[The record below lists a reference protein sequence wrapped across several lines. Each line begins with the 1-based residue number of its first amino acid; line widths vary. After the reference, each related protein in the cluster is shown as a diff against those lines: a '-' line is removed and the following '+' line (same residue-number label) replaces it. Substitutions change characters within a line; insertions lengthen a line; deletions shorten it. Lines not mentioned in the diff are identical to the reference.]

1 MLRSAPP
8 GTMCDVFER
17 FSDQARG
24 VMVLAEEE
32 ARLLD
37 HDFIGTEHLLLGL
50 LRVDGGAASGLL
62 ELFEVPFD
70 VMRGRVVEII
80 GPGPER
86 SRRRPATAR
95 SRPGRRR
102 CWRSR
107 SGRRSGW
114 ATITS
119 AASICCWR
127 LLREGQGVGAQVLAE
142 RGVTLEAVR
151 SRLDDVERERAPAG
165 DGPERDPEA
174 DAEGMIHVPA
184 EDFAR
189 LVAEVARL
197 RDLLRHHGIDPDDQ
211 PPGIGDGGDT
221 PIA

>member
-1 MLRSAPP
+1 M
-8 GTMCDVFER
+8 FER

-24 VMVLAEEE
+24 VVVFAQEE

-50 LRVDGGAASGLL
+50 LRVDGCAASGLL
-62 ELFEVPFD
+62 ELFEVPSD
-70 VMRGRVVEII
+70 GVRKRVEEII
-80 GPGPER
+80 GRGQKGP
-86 SRRRPATAR
+86 P
-95 SRPGRRR
+95 
-102 CWRSR
+102 
-107 SGRRSGW
+107 SGHIPFTPRAKAVLEISLREALGLGDHHIGSEHLLLG
-114 ATITS
+114 
-119 AASICCWR
+119 

-151 SRLDDVERERAPAG
+151 GRLDEVERERPPAG
-165 DGPERDPEA
+165 DDPERDPEP

-211 PPGIGDGGDT
+211 PPGLGDEGDT
-221 PIA
+221 PVA

>member
-1 MLRSAPP
+1 M
-8 GTMCDVFER
+8 FER

-24 VMVLAEEE
+24 VVVLAQEE

-50 LRVDGGAASGLL
+50 LRFNGCAASGLL

-70 VMRGRVVEII
+70 VVRGRVEEII
-80 GPGPER
+80 GRGQKGP
-86 SRRRPATAR
+86 P
-95 SRPGRRR
+95 
-102 CWRSR
+102 
-107 SGRRSGW
+107 SGHIPFTPRAKVVLEMSLREALALGDHHIGSEHVLLG
-114 ATITS
+114 
-119 AASICCWR
+119 

-151 SRLDDVERERAPAG
+151 ARFDDVERERPPV
-165 DGPERDPEA
+165 DDDSEREPET

-197 RDLLRHHGIDPDDQ
+197 RDLLRHHGIDPDHE
-211 PPGIGDGGDT
+211 PPGIGDEGDS
-221 PIA
+221 PVA

>member
-24 VMVLAEEE
+24 VMVIAEEE

-50 LRVDGGAASGLL
+50 LRVEGCAASGLL

-70 VMRGRVVEII
+70 VMRGRVVELI
-80 GPGPER
+80 G
-86 SRRRPATAR
+86 
-95 SRPGRRR
+95 
-102 CWRSR
+102 
-107 SGRRSGW
+107 SGRRGPPPSGHSPFTPR
-114 ATITS
+114 AKKVLEIS
-119 AASICCWR
+119 LREALGLGDHHIGSEHLLLA
-127 LLREGQGVGAQVLAE
+127 LLREGQGVGAQALAE

-151 SRLDDVERERAPAG
+151 GRLDDVERERAPAG

-211 PPGIGDGGDT
+211 PPGIGDGGDA
-221 PIA
+221 PVA